1 MSGSEAM
8 EAAAVLQERGKE
20 SLALTML
27 LDTAELTHL
36 RLAWE
41 IWAGLVADRGG
52 SADMLLSR
60 SLAPMALDRC
70 RLALW
75 GQTSP
80 GGRSLRL
87 VGE

>member
-1 MSGSEAM
+1 M
-8 EAAAVLQERGKE
+8 LRERGKE

-36 RLAWE
+36 RLARE

-52 SADMLLSR
+52 SADMLL
-60 SLAPMALDRC
+60 LDRC